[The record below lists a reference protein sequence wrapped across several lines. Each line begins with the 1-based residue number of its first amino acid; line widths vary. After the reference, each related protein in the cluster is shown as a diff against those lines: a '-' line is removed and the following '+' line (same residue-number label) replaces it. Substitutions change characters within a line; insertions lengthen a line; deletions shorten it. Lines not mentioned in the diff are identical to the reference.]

1 MKDDRRVFD
10 TTVKDPKSNE
20 KTIHPVTIIRER
32 VVAYTPS
39 PVVPATTCVFMD
51 GGHRFVLNVQFL
63 DFHTWSMGG
72 EITDAHMEEAR
83 ATRTPKKDLNGTT
96 RRK

>member
-1 MKDDRRVFD
+1 MKPRRVFD

-20 KTIHPVTIIRER
+20 KSIHPVTIVRDE

-39 PVVPATTCVFMD
+39 PTVPATTCVYMQ
-51 GGHRFVLNVQFL
+51 GGHRFALNVPFA

-72 EITDAHMEEAR
+72 EITEPHMEEG
-83 ATRTPKKDLNGTT
+83 RTAKPTT
-96 RRK
+96 RGVVKRK